1 MKAQAERVD
10 VISGVGV
17 TSGARW
23 SLTGEEARV
32 REAGFTLVEL
42 LVAMFIGTIMIA
54 GSLGL
59 LDLTRQNSRT
69 ERLRLELQQ
78 NARQATD
85 MVTRDLQQAGQG
97 MDPNMAFGIVA
108 GVDGGGAQPD
118 TLFMLYIEPS
128 TPGHVVLAPTVGMEK
143 SQIVLKVTCGDP
155 VDDVAAGDFI
165 YLASGSARGVAHVTG
180 VSHNAGGSCGGQ
192 PPTTQIGTATLSVS
206 PVDGEAHG
214 WVLQANTANAVG
226 LRVRAVA
233 YFLETST
240 PAQPYLVRATS
251 YQGGNW
257 QRVPVADLIS
267 DFQIDL
273 LFADGDVAP
282 EADAADADPT
292 NDYDDV
298 NTIRVTFDA
307 RTRWR
312 DKDLAGGGNYS
323 RSYSLSVTPRNQ
335 LYTRNLGG

>member
-1 MKAQAERVD
+1 MSR
-10 VISGVGV
+10 
-17 TSGARW
+17 ARW
-23 SLTGEEARV
+23 CVAEEEACV
-32 REAGFTLVEL
+32 RQAGFTLIEL
-42 LVAMFIGTIMIA
+42 LVAMFIGVIMIA

-59 LDLTRQNSRT
+59 LDLTRENSRT

-85 MVTRDLQQAGQG
+85 MVTRDLQQAGQA
-97 MDPNMAFGIVA
+97 MDPNMVFGIVA
-108 GVDGGGAQPD
+108 GVDGVGAQPD
-118 TLFMLYIEPS
+118 TLFMLYVEPS
-128 TPGHVVLAPTVGMEK
+128 TPDHVVLAPTPGMEK

-155 VDDVAAGDFI
+155 VDDVAVGDFV

-180 VSHNAGGSCGGQ
+180 VNHNAGGSCGGQ

-206 PVDGEAHG
+206 PVDGETHG
-214 WVLQANTANAVG
+214 WVLQANTVNAVG

-233 YFLETST
+233 YFLDTSN

-267 DFQIDL
+267 DFQVEL
-273 LFADGDVAP
+273 LFADGDAAA
-282 EADAADADPT
+282 EADAGDADPT

-298 NTIRVTFDA
+298 NTVRVTFDA
-307 RTRWR
+307 QTRWL
-312 DKDLAGGGNYS
+312 DKDLAGGQNYA

>member
-1 MKAQAERVD
+1 
-10 VISGVGV
+10 
-17 TSGARW
+17 
-23 SLTGEEARV
+23 V
-32 REAGFTLVEL
+32 REVPRAHEAGFTFIEVMI
-42 LVAMFIGTIMIA
+42 AMFIGLIMIV

-59 LDLTRQNSRT
+59 LDLTRENSRT

-97 MDPNMAFGIVA
+97 MDPNTAFGIVA
-108 GVDGGGAQPD
+108 AVDGGAGQPD
-118 TLFMLYIEPS
+118 TLFILYIEPS
-128 TPGHVVLAPTVGMEK
+128 TPDHMVLAPTPGLEK
-143 SQIVLKVTCGDP
+143 SEVVLKVTCGDP

-180 VSHNAGGSCGGQ
+180 VSLVAGGSCGGQ

-226 LRVRAVA
+226 LRTRAVA
-233 YFLETST
+233 YFLDSSN
-240 PAQPYLVRATS
+240 PANPYLVRATS

-267 DFQIDL
+267 NFQVEL

-282 EADAADADPT
+282 QADAGDADTT

-298 NTIRVTFDA
+298 NTVRVTFDGQ
-307 RTRWR
+307 TRWR
-312 DKDLAGGGNYS
+312 DKDLAGGQIYS
-323 RSYSLSVTPRNQ
+323 RGYSLSVTPRNQ